1 MRYLI
6 RLGVAALAILCLGV
20 VLLMVVTQS
29 KALDSILYE
38 DLTCEELLHGYHF
51 NKAVVSDMLYYYD
64 GCVDYA
70 DSPASVGPN
79 DMLSCK
85 FIREHATFVKGI
97 VNDIA
102 SVYNIKCA
110 VK

>member
-1 MRYLI
+1 
-6 RLGVAALAILCLGV
+6 
-20 VLLMVVTQS
+20 
-29 KALDSILYE
+29 
-38 DLTCEELLHGYHF
+38 
-51 NKAVVSDMLYYYD
+51 MLYYYD